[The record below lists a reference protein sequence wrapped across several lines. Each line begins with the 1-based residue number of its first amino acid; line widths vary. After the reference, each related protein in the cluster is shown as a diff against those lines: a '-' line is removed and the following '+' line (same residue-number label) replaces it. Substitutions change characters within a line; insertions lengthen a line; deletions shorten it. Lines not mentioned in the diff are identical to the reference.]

1 MIPDRWV
8 YMAVNIGLFI
18 VPFIFSFHP
27 KLKFIKTW
35 RAFVPAVLITGSAF
49 IIWDIVFTD
58 LGVWSFNNRYVLG
71 FYIFNLPLE

>member
-35 RAFVPAVLITGSAF
+35 RAFGPAVLITVSAF
-49 IIWDIVFTD
+49 IILDIVFTD
-58 LGVWSFNNRYVLG
+58 FRLNWLWCFAGLPFSFC
-71 FYIFNLPLE
+71 